1 MDAKLNFDTD
11 KLIIICYPTFAGGK
25 FLINCLALSKYATF
39 QDNYLV
45 KKDLISKNLDKEPY
59 YNFKLKTALNSLP
72 SKNNMNNWRKY
83 EYGCVQLFNWASGSF
98 CEEELSN
105 DIVKNEVKILSNQE
119 EVNFFIV
126 AHNNISLE
134 RVLNYFPNSKILLLT
149 DYVDFMIKAKLL
161 KDDPTTYNLENYKS
175 KWTDDKY
182 SEYIDSFSEY
192 KINYTMSYADIFEE
206 DKFLNRIENLYDELG
221 YDDFNR
227 NLVSKFYQ
235 SYISLHV

>member
-11 KLIIICYPTFAGGK
+11 KLITICYPPFAGGK

-45 KKDLISKNLDKEPY
+45 KEDLNLKNLDKEPY

-72 SKNNMNNWRKY
+72 SKNDMNNWRHY

-105 DIVKNEVKILSNQE
+105 DIVKDEVKILSNQE

-126 AHNNISLE
+126 AHNNISLK

-149 DYVDFMIKAKLL
+149 DFVDFMIKARLL
-161 KDDPTTYNLENYKS
+161 KDDPTTINLENYKS

-192 KINYTMSYADIFEE
+192 KIDYTMSYVDIFDE
-206 DKFLNRIENLYDELG
+206 DKFLKRIEDLYDELG

-227 NLVSKFYQ
+227 DLVSKFYQ
-235 SYISLHV
+235 AYISLHV